1 MKDGTAAQWGQDR
14 LPTDLLDDGVRA
26 DSTNAHAT
34 AATRQQQHI
43 GIRYTATLIQRS
55 VTPLLNLRLKHVYT
69 AMTAAAFTMPRV
81 VDAAQGLAARHLH
94 LFEHIPVAHRTGA
107 IARAVRR
114 IKHPAL
120 PPEFTETAFCVAFS
134 GFPFG
139 PEKGK
144 MCGRTT
150 CPCDSRAPETVE
162 HTFHTCHRSMRIW
175 ELVLSSWRD
184 VTGESKIK
192 PTDGLVVLFGDRSG
206 TWLDEAEQAQF
217 AGLEEPFAVLHKITL
232 HTILQER
239 NRDAAP
245 KAKQRRSPTVLFQ
258 KIQHVVQRVASHRWR
273 QARRQQQ
280 FDHGD
285 AVTAFRKRWEA
296 PGIAVIAAD
305 EQSITIIL
313 FMRKAVRDQWHR
325 SPKGTGHYRSQQYAP
340 PANLPPLTISIFSDG
355 SALTR
360 KIGQPA
366 PPRATAW
373 LQLKAPALMP

>member
-1 MKDGTAAQWGQDR
+1 MKIFTGVLVHRVARPLRGSVSCGSGWSVPCVSIQLTLSQTRYPDTCTFSNTSLSLTAPER
-14 LPTDLLDDGVRA
+14 SPELC
-26 DSTNAHAT
+26 
-34 AATRQQQHI
+34 
-43 GIRYTATLIQRS
+43 ATLNTRRFLRS
-55 VTPLLNLRLKHVYT
+55 LR
-69 AMTAAAFTMPRV
+69 R
-81 VDAAQGLAARHLH
+81 RHS
-94 LFEHIPVAHRTGA
+94 AY
-107 IARAVRR
+107 
-114 IKHPAL
+114 
-120 PPEFTETAFCVAFS
+120 CVAFS
-134 GFPFG
+134 GFPFK
-139 PEKGK
+139 PEKGT

-150 CPCDSRAPETVE
+150 CPCNSSAPETVE

-175 ELVLSSWRD
+175 ELVLSSWGD

-206 TWLDEAEQAQF
+206 TRLDEAEQAQF
-217 AGLEEPFAVLHKITL
+217 SGLEEPFAVLHKITL
-232 HTILQER
+232 PTILQER

-258 KIQHVVQRVASHRWR
+258 KVQHVVQRVESRRWR

-285 AVTAFRKRWEA
+285 AVAAFRKRWEA